1 MLLAIAALLEGIAF
15 AIYTTVTAGNSQALP
30 SNNGFY
36 SQDTTVQ
43 TLRFASITLLALHR
57 VLRPANRIDPMRTVL
72 EVREFVCVCVGSVSI
87 VACESIVV

>member
-1 MLLAIAALLEGIAF
+1 MIGLSTQVPDRAVMLLAIAAVLEGVAF

-30 SNNGFY
+30 NSSSFY
-36 SQDTTVQ
+36 SQGTTLQ

-72 EVREFVCVCVGSVSI
+72 EV
-87 VACESIVV
+87 